1 VIKRIAMVVA
11 ACTLAGHV
19 LAAGDAEAGKAKAVA
34 CGACHG
40 ADGNSLVPNFPK
52 LGGQHASYLL
62 KQMHDI
68 KSNARPV
75 PEMIGQ
81 LDAMSDQDMEDI
93 AAYYA
98 SQASTR
104 GAAKEALVELGES
117 IYRAGVREK
126 GIAACAACHSPTGAG
141 NGPARYPMLSG
152 QHADYIATR
161 SCARSAT
168 TSAPTTA
175 TPASCVTSLSR
186 LSDKELDA
194 VSSYAVR
201 ACTDTC
207 TCRAANG

>member
-1 VIKRIAMVVA
+1 MIKRIAMVVA

-152 QHADYIATR
+152 QHADYIATALR
-161 SCARSAT
+161 KFRNDERTNDGDTRIMRDVAA
-168 TSAPTTA
+168 
-175 TPASCVTSLSR
+175 R
-186 LSDKELDA
+186 LSDKELEA
-194 VSSYAVR
+194 VSSYVS
-201 ACTDTC
+201 
-207 TCRAANG
+207 GLH